1 MRLLVPL
8 RPDPRAPLAAAN
20 PTAKVAAA
28 LVLMVVVF
36 MSIDVV
42 TPSIVLLGLLAAV
55 PASGIRPRDLLA
67 RAWPLLVAAS
77 VLGLLNAAFASADA
91 GPVLFR
97 VGPVELRQ
105 DGLLDGVA
113 VGLRV
118 LAVALAGLLAVLAT
132 DPTDLA
138 DSLQQQLG
146 LSPRF
151 AVGAL
156 AAVRLMPV
164 IAHEWQILR
173 LARRAR
179 GVSAGRSPWAAIR
192 IVAGQ
197 LLSLLVAAIRR
208 ATRLAVAMEARGFGS
223 RECRSVARPQGM
235 LRADW
240 ILIAAAAA
248 LAASAVLVSVLAGTW
263 RFLLG

>member
-20 PTAKVAAA
+20 PTAKLAAA

-42 TPSIVLLGLLAAV
+42 TPTIVLLGLLAAM
-55 PASGIRPRDLLA
+55 PATGIRPLDLLA

-77 VLGLLNAAFASADA
+77 VLAILNSVFASAES
-91 GPVLFR
+91 GPILFR

-105 DGLLDGVA
+105 DGLLGGAA

-179 GVSAGRSPWAAIR
+179 GVSAGRSPAAAVR
-192 IVAGQ
+192 IAAGQ
-197 LLSLLVAAIRR
+197 LLSLLVATIRR

-223 RECRSVARPQGM
+223 RDCRSVARPQAVV
-235 LRADW
+235 RADW
-240 ILIAAAAA
+240 LLIAAAVA
-248 LAASAVLVSVLAGTW
+248 LAGAAVVVSIAAGTW

>member
-1 MRLLVPL
+1 MRLFVPL
-8 RPDPRAPLAAAN
+8 RPDPEAPLARAN
-20 PTAKVAAA
+20 PTAKLAAA
-28 LVLMVVVF
+28 LVLMLAVF
-36 MSIDVV
+36 LSIDVV
-42 TPSIVLLGLLAAV
+42 TPTIVLIGLLGAV
-55 PASGIRPRDLLA
+55 PATGIRPGDLLA
-67 RAWPLLVAAS
+67 RAWPLLVAA
-77 VLGLLNAAFASADA
+77 LALAILNAVFASAES
-91 GPVLFR
+91 GPILVRF
-97 VGPVELRQ
+97 GPVELRE
-105 DGLLDGVA
+105 DGLRDGAA

-156 AAVRLMPV
+156 AAVRLMPA
-164 IAHEWQILR
+164 IAHEWQVLR

-179 GVSAGRSPWAAIR
+179 GVSAGRSPMAAIR
-192 IVAGQ
+192 IAAGQ

-223 RECRSVARPQGM
+223 RTCRSVARPHAVV
-235 LRADW
+235 RADW
-240 ILIAAAAA
+240 LLIAAAAA
-248 LAASAVLVSVLAGTW
+248 LAVAAVMVSLAAGTW